1 MIERLKKNHLWA
13 YTLVLP
19 VYLICFYTVE
29 YFVTDNYHVMY
40 MPLDDKIPFCE
51 WFSLPYILW
60 MPMLIAAAL
69 YLLYN
74 DTAGYKLYMTYVG
87 ISFFSTLLI
96 YVIYPNG
103 QELRVTSFENP
114 NLLTDFVQ
122 YLYSCDTNTNVCPSL
137 HVIGSF
143 AAVFGVFHS
152 KKLRSAALKF
162 IIIVSAAIIALSTVF
177 IKQHSVVDVFAGIA
191 LSAAVWVIV
200 YWRVSPLRKR
210 LEGSV
215 KEE

>member
-29 YFVTDNYHVMY
+29 YFVTENYHVMY

-74 DTAGYKLYMTYVG
+74 DTALQLLK
-87 ISFFSTLLI
+87 IQICLLI
-96 YVIYPNG
+96 LCSIFTHAIPTPMCVPACMLSVLSR
-103 QELRVTSFENP
+103 QFS
-114 NLLTDFVQ
+114 
-122 YLYSCDTNTNVCPSL
+122 
-137 HVIGSF
+137 GSF
-143 AAVFGVFHS
+143 TQKSCVHG
-152 KKLRSAALKF
+152 RLK
-162 IIIVSAAIIALSTVF
+162 
-177 IKQHSVVDVFAGIA
+177 
-191 LSAAVWVIV
+191 
-200 YWRVSPLRKR
+200 
-210 LEGSV
+210 
-215 KEE
+215 

>member
-29 YFVTDNYHVMY
+29 YFVTENYHVMY

-87 ISFFSTLLI
+87 ISFLSTLLI

-103 QELRVTSFENP
+103 QELRVTTFENP

-122 YLYSCDTNTNVCPSL
+122 YLYSCDTNTNVCP
-137 HVIGSF
+137 ISF
-143 AAVFGVFHS
+143 V
-152 KKLRSAALKF
+152 
-162 IIIVSAAIIALSTVF
+162 
-177 IKQHSVVDVFAGIA
+177 
-191 LSAAVWVIV
+191 
-200 YWRVSPLRKR
+200 
-210 LEGSV
+210 
-215 KEE
+215 